1 MKVIV
6 VGGGKIG
13 FYLTQTLLEH
23 GHEPVLIEKDPDVCL
38 RVANSLDLPVIQGDG
53 TVLDTLENA
62 GIRDC
67 DALIGVSGQDESN
80 LVACQL
86 AKRYFGVERTVAR
99 VNNPKNLSVMKQL
112 GVDIPISSTDSIARL
127 LEHEV
132 DTAVIKEL
140 MRSLFKRVGAAQK
153 LQIPWQNLKP
163 DAAAG
168 GIDYCLYFPGRQPDH
183 PPRQHPAAQR
193 RPNGSHV

>member
-62 GIRDC
+62 RHPRLRRSDWCIRSGRKQSGGLPAGQTLFRC
-67 DALIGVSGQDESN
+67 GTAL
-80 LVACQL
+80 
-86 AKRYFGVERTVAR
+86 
-99 VNNPKNLSVMKQL
+99 
-112 GVDIPISSTDSIARL
+112 
-127 LEHEV
+127 
-132 DTAVIKEL
+132 
-140 MRSLFKRVGAAQK
+140 
-153 LQIPWQNLKP
+153 W
-163 DAAAG
+163 
-168 GIDYCLYFPGRQPDH
+168 PG
-183 PPRQHPAAQR
+183 
-193 RPNGSHV
+193 

>member
-80 LVACQL
+80 LVAWPAGQTLFRCGTHCGPGEQPQ
-86 AKRYFGVERTVAR
+86 KPVG
-99 VNNPKNLSVMKQL
+99 
-112 GVDIPISSTDSIARL
+112 
-127 LEHEV
+127 HE
-132 DTAVIKEL
+132 TA
-140 MRSLFKRVGAAQK
+140 
-153 LQIPWQNLKP
+153 
-163 DAAAG
+163 
-168 GIDYCLYFPGRQPDH
+168 
-183 PPRQHPAAQR
+183 
-193 RPNGSHV
+193 GSGYPHQQYR

>member
-62 GIRDC
+62 GIRNC

-86 AKRYFGVERTVAR
+86 AKRPENAGKVIVALLPDNGDRYLSAGVY
-99 VNNPKNLSVMKQL
+99 
-112 GVDIPISSTDSIARL
+112 D
-127 LEHEV
+127 
-132 DTAVIKEL
+132 
-140 MRSLFKRVGAAQK
+140 
-153 LQIPWQNLKP
+153 
-163 DAAAG
+163 
-168 GIDYCLYFPGRQPDH
+168 
-183 PPRQHPAAQR
+183 
-193 RPNGSHV
+193 

>member
-62 GIRDC
+62 GIRNMM
-67 DALIGVSGQDESN
+67 I
-80 LVACQL
+80 
-86 AKRYFGVERTVAR
+86 
-99 VNNPKNLSVMKQL
+99 
-112 GVDIPISSTDSIARL
+112 
-127 LEHEV
+127 EV
-132 DTAVIKEL
+132 DQESTAFEQIRTRLQTFKEIL
-140 MRSLFKRVGAAQK
+140 
-153 LQIPWQNLKP
+153 
-163 DAAAG
+163 
-168 GIDYCLYFPGRQPDH
+168 
-183 PPRQHPAAQR
+183 
-193 RPNGSHV
+193 

>member
-86 AKRYFGVERTVAR
+86 AKRYFGVEPV
-99 VNNPKNLSVMKQL
+99 
-112 GVDIPISSTDSIARL
+112 G
-127 LEHEV
+127 HE
-132 DTAVIKEL
+132 TA
-140 MRSLFKRVGAAQK
+140 
-153 LQIPWQNLKP
+153 
-163 DAAAG
+163 
-168 GIDYCLYFPGRQPDH
+168 
-183 PPRQHPAAQR
+183 
-193 RPNGSHV
+193 GSGYPHQQYR

>member
-53 TVLDTLENA
+53 TVLETLENA

-99 VNNPKNLSVMKQL
+99 VNNPKKPVGHETAGSGYPRSAVPIVSPVCWNMKWIL
-112 GVDIPISSTDSIARL
+112 PL
-127 LEHEV
+127 L
-132 DTAVIKEL
+132 
-140 MRSLFKRVGAAQK
+140 RNS
-153 LQIPWQNLKP
+153 
-163 DAAAG
+163 
-168 GIDYCLYFPGRQPDH
+168 
-183 PPRQHPAAQR
+183 
-193 RPNGSHV
+193 

>member
-62 GIRDC
+62 GIR
-67 DALIGVSGQDESN
+67 N
-80 LVACQL
+80 L
-86 AKRYFGVERTVAR
+86 
-99 VNNPKNLSVMKQL
+99 M
-112 GVDIPISSTDSIARL
+112 I
-127 LEHEV
+127 EV
-132 DTAVIKEL
+132 DQESTAFEQIRTRL
-140 MRSLFKRVGAAQK
+140 QTFKAIWWPASWPNAISVWNA
-153 LQIPWQNLKP
+153 LW
-163 DAAAG
+163 
-168 GIDYCLYFPGRQPDH
+168 PG
-183 PPRQHPAAQR
+183 
-193 RPNGSHV
+193 